1 MLIDGSMGFKECTP
15 VVFAPSLGSFS
26 LAALSMDPLANFTSL
41 LHIVQTTDRRDPHYP
56 PGGGGFFPPALRDT
70 EVSVSLLLSRERERE
85 REREWL
91 TSATCVAGRYGC

>member
-1 MLIDGSMGFKECTP
+1 MHACGFRPPPLWAQSISSE
-15 VVFAPSLGSFS
+15 L
-26 LAALSMDPLANFTSL
+26 DPLANFTSL

-56 PGGGGFFPPALRDT
+56 PGGGFFPPALRDP
-70 EVSVSLLLSRERERE
+70 EVSVSLLSLERRE